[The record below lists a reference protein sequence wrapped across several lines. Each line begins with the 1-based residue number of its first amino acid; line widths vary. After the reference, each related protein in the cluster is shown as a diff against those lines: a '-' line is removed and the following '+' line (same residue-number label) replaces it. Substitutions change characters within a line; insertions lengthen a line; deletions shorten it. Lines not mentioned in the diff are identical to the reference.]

1 MDVLPIEN
9 QEVKPTKQQVD
20 QAIAA
25 AAQYISAWTQREFS
39 RLNNNNKNLPLIW
52 PLPRGGYQIGMFHI
66 TPRLGYWE
74 LTTRNQDRI
83 HVFDS
88 KQSAIFY
95 CLCEHVRLGSIAAR
109 IQDAD
114 TEVLRLKN
122 DVTHYEASL
131 DRARKNSRLDGISI
145 WSARLA
151 DARLRLQI
159 SQTELNKHILQA
171 KNLKIWQQ

>member
-1 MDVLPIEN
+1 MDVLPIKN
-9 QEVKPTKQQVD
+9 HEVVPTKQQVD

-25 AAQYISAWTQREFS
+25 ATQYISAWTQREFS
-39 RLNNNNKNLPLIW
+39 RLNNNKNVPLIW
-52 PLPRGGYQIGMFHI
+52 PLPHGGYNIGNFHI
-66 TPRLGYWE
+66 VPNLGYWE
-74 LTTRNQDRI
+74 LTTRNQDKI
-83 HVFDS
+83 HIFDS

-95 CLCEHVRLGSIAAR
+95 CLCEHVRLGVIATR
-109 IQDAD
+109 IRDTD

-131 DRARKNSRLDGISI
+131 ARARKNSRLDSISI

-159 SQTELNKHILQA
+159 SQTELNKHVAQA